1 MLLKN
6 FKSLLPLK
14 PVLAV
19 GFLFAASSLLFGTWV
34 AAIPSIKERFSF
46 TDGSLGLTLLLSPL
60 GAITGVFISTKVFS
74 KIPVGKWMFTGYLI
88 LCVIMILQINSI
100 NRMMLWICLY
110 CFGLI
115 SFLNGVSTNAT
126 ISLMEKKY
134 DRLLMSSCHALYS
147 LGGAI
152 SAGLAALMVAFDIAR
167 GWQIVLVVF
176 IIVAVIF
183 STRHYLLANRDIIH
197 SGSGIKLP
205 SLSVLGISLICMILF
220 MAEGCVADWSGI
232 YFKEVLHAPKIFIS
246 LGYGSFAVAMTIGRL
261 NGDYIVSQTGN
272 KKAVIWGC
280 LMASAGF
287 IMVVL
292 TPVIS
297 IALLGYIIIGFGCS
311 CIVPVLFRASA
322 NIPGLSKVEGFAMVT
337 TGGLIGFLAGPSVIG
352 FISEKLGL
360 SAGLSLM
367 IVMTLLAAVV
377 AWRNQFITGKQIKTS
392 SEDFD
397 EQLY

>member
-1 MLLKN
+1 M
-6 FKSLLPLK
+6 PLK
-14 PVLAV
+14 SVLAV

-88 LCVIMILQINSI
+88 LCVIMILQINSV
-100 NRMMLWICLY
+100 NRLMLWICLY
-110 CFGLI
+110 SFGLI

-183 STRHYLLANRDIIH
+183 STRHYLLANLDIIH

-205 SLSVLGISLICMILF
+205 SLSVLGISFICMILF

-261 NGDYIVSQTGN
+261 NGDYIVSKTGN

-287 IMVVL
+287 VLVVF
-292 TPVIS
+292 TPVIAL
-297 IALLGYIIIGFGCS
+297 ALLGYIIIGFGCS

-367 IVMTLLAAVV
+367 IVMTLLAAVA
-377 AWRNQFITGKQIKTS
+377 AWKNQFITGKHIKIA
-392 SEDFD
+392 SENFD

>member
-1 MLLKN
+1 
-6 FKSLLPLK
+6 LPLK

-88 LCVIMILQINSI
+88 LCVIMILQINSV
-100 NRMMLWICLY
+100 NRLMLWICLY
-110 CFGLI
+110 SFGLI

-183 STRHYLLANRDIIH
+183 STRHYLLANLDIIH

-205 SLSVLGISLICMILF
+205 SLSVLGISFICMILF

-261 NGDYIVSQTGN
+261 NGDYIVSKTGN

-287 IMVVL
+287 VLVVF
-292 TPVIS
+292 TPVIAL
-297 IALLGYIIIGFGCS
+297 ALLGYIIIGFGCS

-367 IVMTLLAAVV
+367 IVMTLLAAVT
-377 AWRNQFITGKQIKTS
+377 AWKNQFIAGKHIKII
-392 SEDFD
+392 SENFD

>member
-1 MLLKN
+1 M
-6 FKSLLPLK
+6 PLK

-88 LCVIMILQINSI
+88 LCVIMILQINSV
-100 NRMMLWICLY
+100 NRLMLWICLY
-110 CFGLI
+110 SFGLI

-152 SAGLAALMVAFDIAR
+152 SAGLAALLVAFDIAR

-183 STRHYLLANRDIIH
+183 STRHYLLANLDIIH

-205 SLSVLGISLICMILF
+205 SLSVLGISFICMILF

-261 NGDYIVSQTGN
+261 NGDYIVSKTGN

-280 LMASAGF
+280 LLASAGF
-287 IMVVL
+287 VLVVF
-292 TPVIS
+292 TPVIAL
-297 IALLGYIIIGFGCS
+297 ALLGYIIIGFGCS

-367 IVMTLLAAVV
+367 IVMTLLAAVA
-377 AWRNQFITGKQIKTS
+377 AWKNQFITGKHIKII
-392 SEDFD
+392 SENFD